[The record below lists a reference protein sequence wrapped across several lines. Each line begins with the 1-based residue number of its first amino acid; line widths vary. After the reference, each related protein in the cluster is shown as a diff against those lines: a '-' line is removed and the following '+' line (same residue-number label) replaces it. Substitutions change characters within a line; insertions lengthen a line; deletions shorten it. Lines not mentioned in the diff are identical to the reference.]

1 MRNRVQAIARDVHR
15 RNFLSPQQRREFSN
29 IWELGHQAQ
38 PFYKPSCP
46 LRTSVTCIVDR
57 DATNPCTQQTSY
69 NIFAGLGIWKMAEM
83 TIAPVAS
90 HGFFIDGHWRDDG
103 DIVEIRAPYDG
114 NLIARV
120 VQGCREH
127 VEAAIAAAV
136 KAFGTTRR
144 LPAFERQ
151 RVLRRIS
158 ASMAERKE
166 EFARTLAQEAG
177 KPIKGARTEVE
188 RAVFTFNVAA
198 EESTRIY
205 GEYLPLDWQEF
216 TAGRWGI
223 VRRFPLGP
231 IVGITPF
238 NFPINLV
245 AHKVAPAIAAGC
257 SMILKPAPQTP
268 LCSLLLAECVQQAGW
283 PDGGLNVLP
292 LSNEDAGFL
301 VSDDRIKL
309 ISFTGS
315 VPVGWEIKRR
325 SGKKKVVLELG
336 GNAAVI
342 VHSDAD
348 LAYAAERCIFGG
360 FAYAGQ
366 TCISVQRILVEHSVY
381 GRFTDLLVEGV
392 KKLHVGDPLDEKTD
406 VGPLIR
412 ESDAVRTIGWIEEA
426 VHAGA
431 RVLCGGHRDG
441 MIVEPAILTGTKPD
455 MKVNCQEIFGPV
467 VTVEPY
473 KDFDQA
479 LRQVNN
485 SSFGLQAGVFTRDA
499 KLLFQAYDE
508 LEVGGLIAGDVPS
521 FRVDHM
527 PYGGVKDSGLGRE
540 GLRYAIEEMTEPKL
554 LVMNL
559 R

>member
-1 MRNRVQAIARDVHR
+1 
-15 RNFLSPQQRREFSN
+15 
-29 IWELGHQAQ
+29 
-38 PFYKPSCP
+38 
-46 LRTSVTCIVDR
+46 
-57 DATNPCTQQTSY
+57 
-69 NIFAGLGIWKMAEM
+69 MAEM
-83 TIAPVAS
+83 TIAPVAM
-90 HGFFIDGHWRDDG
+90 HGFFVDGRWGEDG
-103 DIVEIRAPYDG
+103 DVVEIRSPYDG
-114 NLIARV
+114 TLIARV
-120 VQGCREH
+120 VQGRREH
-127 VEAAIAAAV
+127 AEAAIAAAV

-158 ASMAERKE
+158 ASIAERKE
-166 EFARTLAQEAG
+166 EFSRTLAQEAG
-177 KPIKGARTEVE
+177 KPIKGARIEVE
-188 RAVFTFNVAA
+188 RAIFTFNVAA

-231 IVGITPF
+231 IAGITPF

-257 SMILKPAPQTP
+257 PMVLKPAPQTP
-268 LCSLLLAECVQQAGW
+268 VCSLLLAECVQQAGW

-292 LSNEDAGFL
+292 LSNEDAGLL
-301 VSDDRIKL
+301 VTDDRIKL

-315 VPVGWEIKRR
+315 VPVGWDIKRR
-325 SGKKKVVLELG
+325 AGKKKVVLELG

-348 LAYAAERCIFGG
+348 LSYAADRCLTGG

-381 GRFTDLLVEGV
+381 GKFADLLIEGV
-392 KKLHVGDPLDEKTD
+392 KKLKVGDPLDDSTD

-412 ESDAVRTIGWIEEA
+412 ESDAVRTAVWIDEA
-426 VHAGA
+426 VRAGA
-431 RVLCGGHRDG
+431 RLLCGGNREG
-441 MIVEPAILTGTKPD
+441 LIVEPTVLTGTRPD
-455 MKVNCQEIFGPV
+455 MKVNSQEVFGPV

-479 LRQVNN
+479 LRMVNN
-485 SSFGLQAGVFTRDA
+485 SAYGMQAGIFTRDA

-508 LEVGGLIAGDVPS
+508 LEVGGVIAGDVPS

>member
-1 MRNRVQAIARDVHR
+1 
-15 RNFLSPQQRREFSN
+15 
-29 IWELGHQAQ
+29 
-38 PFYKPSCP
+38 
-46 LRTSVTCIVDR
+46 
-57 DATNPCTQQTSY
+57 
-69 NIFAGLGIWKMAEM
+69 MAEM
-83 TIAPVAS
+83 TIAPVAT
-90 HGFFIDGHWRDDG
+90 HGFFVDGRWWEDG
-103 DIVEIRAPYDG
+103 DVVEVRAPYDG
-114 NLIARV
+114 NVIARV
-120 VQGCREH
+120 IQGRKEH
-127 VEAAIAAAV
+127 AEAAIAAAV

-158 ASMAERKE
+158 ASIAERKE

-188 RAVFTFNVAA
+188 RAIFTFNVAA

-205 GEYLPLDWQEF
+205 GEFLPLDWQEF

-231 IVGITPF
+231 VAGITPF

-257 SMILKPAPQTP
+257 PMILKPAPQTP
-268 LCSLLLAECVQQAGW
+268 LSALLLAECVQQAGW

-292 LSNEDAGFL
+292 LSNENAGLL
-301 VSDDRIKL
+301 VTDDRIAL

-315 VPVGWEIKRR
+315 VPVGWDIKRR
-325 SGKKKVVLELG
+325 AGKKKVVLELG

-381 GRFTDLLVEGV
+381 GRFTDLLLAGA
-392 KKLHVGDPLDEKTD
+392 KKLHVGDPLDEATD

-412 ESDAVRTIGWIEEA
+412 ESDAIRTTTWIEEA
-426 VHAGA
+426 VRGGA
-431 RVLCGGHRDG
+431 RLLCGGGRKG
-441 MIVEPAILTGTKPD
+441 LVVEPTVLTGTKPD
-455 MKVNCQEIFGPV
+455 MKVNSQEIFGPV

-473 KDFDQA
+473 KDFDHA
-479 LRQVNN
+479 IRQVNH
-485 SSFGLQAGVFTRDA
+485 SSFGLQAGIFTRDA
-499 KLLFQAYDE
+499 KLLFQAYEE
-508 LEVGGLIAGDVPS
+508 LEVGGVIAGDVPS

>member
-1 MRNRVQAIARDVHR
+1 
-15 RNFLSPQQRREFSN
+15 
-29 IWELGHQAQ
+29 
-38 PFYKPSCP
+38 
-46 LRTSVTCIVDR
+46 
-57 DATNPCTQQTSY
+57 
-69 NIFAGLGIWKMAEM
+69 MAEM
-83 TIAPVAS
+83 TLTPVAT
-90 HGFFIDGHWRDDG
+90 HGFFLDGQWHEDG
-103 DIVEIRAPYDG
+103 DLVDVRAPYDG
-114 NLIARV
+114 AIIARV
-120 VQGCREH
+120 TQGRREH
-127 VEAAIAAAV
+127 AERAIAAAV

-151 RVLRRIS
+151 RVLRQIS
-158 ASMAERKE
+158 ESMTEHKE

-188 RAVFTFNVAA
+188 RAMFTFNVAA
-198 EESTRIY
+198 EESTRIA
-205 GEYLPLDWQEF
+205 GEFLPLDWQEY

-231 IVGITPF
+231 IAGITPF

-257 SMILKPAPQTP
+257 SMVLKPAPQTP

-292 LSNEDAGFL
+292 LSNEDAGLL
-301 VSDDRIKL
+301 VTDERIKL

-315 VPVGWEIKRR
+315 VPVGWDIKRR
-325 SGKKKVVLELG
+325 AGKKKVALELG
-336 GNAAVI
+336 GNAGAI
-342 VHSDAD
+342 VHGDAD
-348 LAYAAERCIFGG
+348 LNYAAERCIAGG
-360 FAYAGQ
+360 FGYAGQ
-366 TCISVQRILVEHSVY
+366 TCISVQRILVEQSAY
-381 GRFTDLLVEGV
+381 GKFTDLLVEGV
-392 KKLHVGDPLDEKTD
+392 KKLKTGDPLQESTD
-406 VGPLIR
+406 LGPLIR
-412 ESDAVRTIGWIEEA
+412 ESDAIRVVNWVEEA
-426 VHAGA
+426 VRSGA
-431 RVLCGGHRDG
+431 RLLCGGGRQGSVVDPT
-441 MIVEPAILTGTKPD
+441 VLTGTKPD

-473 KDFDQA
+473 QNFDEA
-479 LRQVNN
+479 LRRVNN
-485 SSFGLQAGVFTRDA
+485 SNYGLQAGLFTRDV

-508 LEVGGLIAGDVPS
+508 LEVGALIAGDIPS
-521 FRVDHM
+521 FRIDQM